1 MLDED
6 GVTGQVAMDD
16 GRITG
21 VEVAADAEQSTG
33 QGLEPLP
40 RQETSEGIR
49 RAKGTCQGFTAA
61 GRYNSMTV
69 TRNKQELSLM
79 NLQNMAEGKRKLS
92 PISSQETQGTRGK
105 DTISSNPVLLSGF

>member
-33 QGLEPLP
+33 QGLEPSHVKKH
-40 RQETSEGIR
+40 QKGSGEQ
-49 RAKGTCQGFTAA
+49 RAHA
-61 GRYNSMTV
+61 RD
-69 TRNKQELSLM
+69 
-79 NLQNMAEGKRKLS
+79 LQQLG
-92 PISSQETQGTRGK
+92 
-105 DTISSNPVLLSGF
+105 DTIP